1 MASAAVMAITKR
13 SISGSEKTVPAKDQ
27 QLKQLRCAAIVP
39 SYGPYVAYA
48 HPPGRVHRAVP
59 LGLGPIFFSRRQ
71 VQCGLTQTF
80 DIALAGL
87 RKLDDLPGDHFVGE
101 VAWAFNSRTNGFEC
115 DAHETRG
122 LRIEVLVA

>member
-1 MASAAVMAITKR
+1 CPDFSCPPTSNPPTTRVQRAWNHASLRARRAIKKNETQR
-13 SISGSEKTVPAKDQ
+13 H
-27 QLKQLRCAAIVP
+27 RAIV
-39 SYGPYVAYA
+39 SGYRHAGGEAGSR
-48 HPPGRVHRAVP
+48 GRMGGADS
-59 LGLGPIFFSRRQ
+59 SRRQ
-71 VQCGLTQTF
+71 VQCSLTQNL

-87 RKLDDLPGDHFVGE
+87 PKLDDLHGDHFVGE